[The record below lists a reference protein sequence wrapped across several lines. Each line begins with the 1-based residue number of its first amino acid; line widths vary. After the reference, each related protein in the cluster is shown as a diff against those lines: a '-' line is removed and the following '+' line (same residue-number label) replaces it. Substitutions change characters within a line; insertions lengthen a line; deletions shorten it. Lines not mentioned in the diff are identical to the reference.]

1 MLGHRS
7 GLYTGLSQYVE
18 GSNALAGAA
27 AWRRAAAGSGTPA
40 PAGRTAAARV
50 GGGGGGGG
58 TKQRGSALP
67 RPGGGGGREV
77 DAAAALG
84 RPPPRA
90 AARPLQQFMESK
102 EPERSRAGVPRRNA
116 GRRRSLAPPAGR
128 EQEEEEEEEKGV
140 RCPERRASPV
150 RPPPSVRS
158 RCVPRRRRMPPS
170 ALLALE
176 LRGSRD
182 RYSQSCA
189 PALRSLIPVL
199 RLGTDCWGL
208 FFFAHTVL
216 SRAGGGRCGMPGSA
230 SPPPPHPWLCAPR
243 LSLSAPLLLLLL
255 LFLRV
260 SARLWTRWRR
270 GYFMNGP
277 RPRRRGGARLLQSP
291 PSCQRRGQ
299 S

>member
-1 MLGHRS
+1 MP
-7 GLYTGLSQYVE
+7 
-18 GSNALAGAA
+18 
-27 AWRRAAAGSGTPA
+27 RAPSE
-40 PAGRTAAARV
+40 
-50 GGGGGGGG
+50 
-58 TKQRGSALP
+58 P
-67 RPGGGGGREV
+67 RP
-77 DAAAALG
+77 AAALG
-84 RPPPRA
+84 PFSARAPPP
-90 AARPLQQFMESK
+90 P
-102 EPERSRAGVPRRNA
+102 G
-116 GRRRSLAPPAGR
+116 
-128 EQEEEEEEEKGV
+128 
-140 RCPERRASPV
+140 
-150 RPPPSVRS
+150 
-158 RCVPRRRRMPPS
+158 
-170 ALLALE
+170 ALLPLK

-243 LSLSAPLLLLLL
+243 LSLSALLLLLL
-255 LFLRV
+255 LLRV
-260 SARLWTRWRR
+260 SARLWARWRR

-299 S
+299 SRHRVRPERDRRAGRRGARARRRARPRPRAGHRQLATSLAARERPAGRGRGVRRVPEPRRWARGGDRAAVNVPVLMSGCSWESGSVAGAGWRAAGTLTEGNRTHPERKVALILLRWRIELFEKETVFYASLR